1 MLSTLTCPPLPRC
14 TPCTGG
20 QQTAEEAAAVLST
33 LYDEEATRRHGR
45 QPNLQAIEEE
55 LTPKSNEL

>member
-1 MLSTLTCPPLPRC
+1 M
-14 TPCTGG
+14 
-20 QQTAEEAAAVLST
+20 LST
-33 LYDEEATRRHGR
+33 LYDEEATRRYGR